1 MLALFARA
9 RTHMQQP
16 AKKVPR
22 RKVIFLQGLPRHI
35 PPLVALLRRPSYTYA
50 YTYSRKQGLPPPPPP
65 PRGEVERFIGCRFMP
80 ERVAIQGYKRGEKGS
95 WKRSGVGSLLS
106 FLSGKVTLEKG
117 GRASRGE
124 NPQGRKEEKRGVAAT
139 EEGGAGHSYCY
150 LAVRVGG
157 CGVISVAA
165 TEERVR
171 SHSQEKNSRM
181 QDERV
186 QQKRCKKNS
195 EQRPTHTRGRP
206 FPSFPPNR
214 SIGLSYS
221 RLSSPPLRLSP
232 HLPSGGK
239 GRAGREGRRRPN
251 PSISLCRA
259 EH

>member
-1 MLALFARA
+1 M
-9 RTHMQQP
+9 
-16 AKKVPR
+16 
-22 RKVIFLQGLPRHI
+22 
-35 PPLVALLRRPSYTYA
+35 
-50 YTYSRKQGLPPPPPP
+50 
-65 PRGEVERFIGCRFMP
+65 
-80 ERVAIQGYKRGEKGS
+80 
-95 WKRSGVGSLLS
+95 
-106 FLSGKVTLEKG
+106 

-124 NPQGRKEEKRGVAAT
+124 IPQGRKEEKRGVAAT

-206 FPSFPPNR
+206 FPSSPPNR

-221 RLSSPPLRLSP
+221 RLSSPASPPTCPLAEKEER
-232 HLPSGGK
+232 GGK
-239 GRAGREGRRRPN
+239 GEGGLILLFLSVV
-251 PSISLCRA
+251 PSIEAS
-259 EH
+259 